1 MTVPYNFHNENFMSE
16 HRRKCPVCGKLFW
29 SSAEWVYKK
38 GYKNAQQI
46 FCSWKCLRSEEKKS
60 MTITDKISQAI
71 RDGLTDNEIKKR
83 LGVTQ
88 RQIDF
93 RRMKNG

>member
-1 MTVPYNFHNENFMSE
+1 MGMPYNFQNENFMSE
-16 HRRKCPVCGKLFW
+16 HRRKCPVCGKQFW
-29 SSAEWVYKK
+29 SSAQWVYKI
-38 GYKNAQQI
+38 GYKDAQQI
-46 FCSWKCLRSEEKKS
+46 FCSWKCMRIEEKKR

-71 RDGLTDNEIKKR
+71 RDGLTDNEIKKL

-93 RRMKNG
+93 KRRRGT

>member
-1 MTVPYNFHNENFMSE
+1 MTVPYNFHSEKFMEE
-16 HRRKCPVCGKLFW
+16 HRRKCPICGKLFW
-29 SSAEWVYKK
+29 SSAEWVYKI
-38 GYKNAQQI
+38 GHKNAQQI
-46 FCSWKCLRSEEKKS
+46 FCSWKCMRAEEKKN

-71 RDGLTDNEIKKR
+71 RDGLTDNEIKKM

-93 RRMKNG
+93 KRRKGT